1 MAEAAVNMTISA
13 TRHGRFVEFVEAHRD
28 RAIRLAW
35 QLLGHDRAAAEDL
48 AQQAFLKAWD
58 YLPRFRDESSLET
71 WFTRI
76 LVNQVRSKQRW
87 LSVRQKAAS
96 LLGVHFE
103 RPAHTTGSDHVLQG
117 RLLDALQN
125 LSDGQRE
132 ALVLVHLEGFS
143 ITEVAKITG
152 RAPGTIKS
160 HLHRALKRLRSDLK
174 DVWEAYK

>member
-1 MAEAAVNMTISA
+1 MTITA
-13 TRHGRFVEFVEAHRD
+13 TRHGRFVEFVEAHRG

-35 QLLGHDRAAAEDL
+35 QLLGQDRSAAEDL

-58 YLPRFRDESSLET
+58 HLPRFRDESSLET

-87 LSVRQKAAS
+87 LAVRQKAAS
-96 LLGVHFE
+96 ILGFHFE
-103 RPAHTTGSDHVLQG
+103 ILTQTTAADHVLQG
-117 RLLDALQN
+117 RLLGALQN

-132 ALVLVHLEGFS
+132 AFVLVHLEGFS

-160 HLHRALKRLRSDLK
+160 HLHRALKSLRSDLE